1 MFKLYRKYFIYFYV
15 YIFRPQLKKIV
26 SSFFALIRDIICA
39 NWDYRMDMT
48 ALNERVHNWVNSTIN
63 NRKNPDWYHS
73 LTLKTWP
80 KSLQSAIG
88 FLAGHFPGKF
98 VIMSLHKCNN

>member
-1 MFKLYRKYFIYFYV
+1 MYFYV
-15 YIFRPQLKKIV
+15 YIFRPQMKKMV

-39 NWDYRMDMT
+39 NWDYRMNMT
-48 ALNERVHNWVNSTIN
+48 ALNERVNDWVISTFN
-63 NRKNPDWYHS
+63 NRTNPDWYHS
-73 LTLKTWP
+73 LTSKTWP

-98 VIMSLHKCNN
+98 GNICLYKFYN

>member
-1 MFKLYRKYFIYFYV
+1 M
-15 YIFRPQLKKIV
+15 KKIV

-48 ALNERVHNWVNSTIN
+48 ALNERVLDWVNSTFN
-63 NRKNPDWYHS
+63 DRKNPDWYHS

-98 VIMSLHKCNN
+98 EFISLKKLYN

>member
-1 MFKLYRKYFIYFYV
+1 MKCFMYFYI
-15 YIFRPQLKKIV
+15 YIFRPQMKKMV

-39 NWDYRMDMT
+39 NWDYRMNMT
-48 ALNERVHNWVNSTIN
+48 ALNERVNDWVISTFN
-63 NRKNPDWYHS
+63 NRTNPDWYHS
-73 LTLKTWP
+73 LTSKTWP

-98 VIMSLHKCNN
+98 GNICLYKFYN